1 MATPTPLN
9 TAPAPTPRRQL
20 NLVASMRSRAR
31 RDQLICLIIGVIL
44 LIGVFALQPSLHA
57 RRAKLVQS
65 TSNAKNLGH
74 LLLTFPRLA
83 LGGFRGVLAMVLW
96 ENAER
101 DKNNHKWRPLETDY
115 QAIATIEPYF
125 GSVYI
130 FNAWNMS
137 YNLSAQFHSMNTKYK
152 WVLDGLVSLYHGE
165 KYVPNNANVIMNEA
179 NDYFL
184 KLGTSFERKY
194 YCARW
199 RYDIAHLYRYNP
211 KKLNSSLS
219 SLGDVYFLVTR
230 PEFHCKL
237 LKPLSGHGPVG
248 HGVEI
253 NGLTYR
259 YGLSPFYF
267 AWCEYNRALHQPKLP
282 SDMGIEILH
291 SWKPMCLRLWC
302 RDDCY
307 YAQRLTNRIFNVD
320 SEKKMAVHFPARAEN
335 IRDCYRNI
343 AINAP
348 RSIHEFQV
356 YLQKY
361 PDQRPVHRSHI
372 YEVRFYQILA
382 QAEGTL
388 FQGLVKWQL
397 HDRHFRL
404 GDSADRKLAA
414 AVPLYQQAILA
425 YQNYLNV
432 AYPPSPNG
440 MMNPGLKGQR
450 KYIRAIRV
458 RIAGINSF
466 RLTASHH
473 KPDMSFLNPV
483 TLSYSD

>member
-1 MATPTPLN
+1 MTTPAPIPTPTRS
-9 TAPAPTPRRQL
+9 ASGPRL

-31 RDQLICLIIGVIL
+31 RDQLVCLIIAIL
-44 LIGVFALQPSLHA
+44 LFIGIFAIQPSLHA
-57 RRAKLVQS
+57 RRAALVQR
-65 TSNAKNLGH
+65 TTNAKNIGH

-96 ENAER
+96 EDAES

-165 KYVPNNANVIMNEA
+165 KFVPDNANVIMNEA

-184 KLGTSFERKY
+184 KLGASFERKY
-194 YCARW
+194 YSPRW

-211 KKLNSSLS
+211 KKISSGLS
-219 SLGDVYFLVTR
+219 SLGQVYYLVTR

-237 LKPLSGHGPVG
+237 LKPLGGHGPVG
-248 HGVEI
+248 HGVKI
-253 NGLTYR
+253 HGLTYR

-282 SDMGIEILH
+282 TDMGIEVLH

-302 RDDCY
+302 RDDCF
-307 YAQRLTNRIFNVD
+307 YAQRLTNRIFNAD
-320 SEKKMAVHFPARAEN
+320 TEKKMLVHFPARVEN
-335 IRDCYRNI
+335 IHDCYRNI
-343 AINAP
+343 KINGP

-356 YLQKY
+356 FLQKY
-361 PDQRPVHRSHI
+361 PDQRAVHRSHI
-372 YEVRFYQILA
+372 YEVRFYQALA
-382 QAEGTL
+382 AAEGTL
-388 FQGLVKWQL
+388 FQGLVQWQL
-397 HDRHFRL
+397 NHRQFRL
-404 GDSADRKLAA
+404 GDAADRKLAA
-414 AVPLYQQAILA
+414 AVPLYEKAMTA
-425 YQNYLNV
+425 YENYLSV
-432 AYPPSPNG
+432 AFPTARNG
-440 MMNPGLKGQR
+440 QMNPGLKGQR
-450 KYIRAIRV
+450 KYLRAMRA
-458 RIAGINSF
+458 RIDGIDSF
-466 RLTASHH
+466 RLTAAHH
-473 KPDMSFLNPV
+473 KPDMSFLQPV